1 MNTMNRAQFI
11 LNNIEECALCVHPF
25 LGGGGKMLVVN
36 THTHT
41 CPFRPSSSLNG
52 EHPVSHEAGNSHT
65 LLMLDLN
72 FFLLVSQKKKHLT
85 S

>member
-1 MNTMNRAQFI
+1 
-11 LNNIEECALCVHPF
+11 
-25 LGGGGKMLVVN
+25 MLVVN

-72 FFLLVSQKKKHLT
+72 FFLLVSKKKKASDILSHL
-85 S
+85 SCQVAEF

>member
-1 MNTMNRAQFI
+1 MCI
-11 LNNIEECALCVHPF
+11 VCVHPF

-72 FFLLVSQKKKHLT
+72 FFLLVSKKKKKASDILSHL
-85 S
+85 SCQVAEF